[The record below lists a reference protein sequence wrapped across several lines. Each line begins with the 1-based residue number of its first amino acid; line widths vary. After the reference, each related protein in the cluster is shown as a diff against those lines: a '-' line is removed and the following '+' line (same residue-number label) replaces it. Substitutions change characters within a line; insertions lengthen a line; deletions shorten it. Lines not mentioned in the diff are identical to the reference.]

1 LEGIPPAYR
10 DAGQPVIIGGSME
23 TGSYLLAGTPGGEQT
38 FFSTAHGSG
47 RTMSRTRARKLW
59 RGREL
64 QQEMASRGIYV
75 RTASWPGLA
84 EEAGGAY
91 KDIDDVILAT
101 EQAGISR
108 RVVRFTPVGNVK
120 G

>member
-1 LEGIPPAYR
+1 
-10 DAGQPVIIGGSME
+10 ME
-23 TGSYLLAGTPGGEQT
+23 TGSYLLAGTPQGAQT

-59 RGREL
+59 RGKEL
-64 QQEMASRGIYV
+64 QRDMEVRGIYV

-84 EEAGGAY
+84 EEAGEAY
-91 KDIDDVILAT
+91 KNIDEVILAT

-108 RVVRFTPVGNVK
+108 RVVRFSPIGNVK